1 MVVLLLSVFE
11 LFEHGAPDIC
21 PILLPG
27 LPQRVSMETI
37 MGAARADEKRVI
49 FCSMIEKFDYHS
61 HPAPIPHTTMLKI
74 SLDALLTVD
83 TIARRGS
90 FSGAAKELFRV
101 PSTISYTVAKLEE
114 DLGVQLFER
123 FGPRVVLTAAGE
135 ELLKEGRYLL
145 KAANDL
151 ESRVRRVASGWETE
165 FALGMDSALA
175 PLGLRDDIHAFYEVA
190 DQTRLR
196 IVREALSGT
205 WESLLDRRVDLLV
218 GAAGEGPSGG
228 GYTAE
233 ALGTMSFVFVVAP
246 YHPLA
251 GVPHRLDKSDLA
263 AHRAVSVADSVRV
276 LQARTVGL
284 LFGQDT
290 LTVPDMQTKYE
301 FQLAGLGFGFLP
313 EAWARADIAAGRFV
327 VKQVEEPKPDETL
340 YMAWRTGEEG
350 AALKWWR
357 ERLRTHPPLRRM
369 LALNC
374 SVERATDV
382 NPP

>member
-1 MVVLLLSVFE
+1 
-11 LFEHGAPDIC
+11 
-21 PILLPG
+21 
-27 LPQRVSMETI
+27 
-37 MGAARADEKRVI
+37 
-49 FCSMIEKFDYHS
+49 
-61 HPAPIPHTTMLKI
+61 
-74 SLDALLTVD
+74 
-83 TIARRGS
+83 
-90 FSGAAKELFRV
+90 
-101 PSTISYTVAKLEE
+101 
-114 DLGVQLFER
+114 VQLFER
-123 FGPRVVLTAAGE
+123 FGPRVVLTPAGE

-145 KAANDL
+145 KAAGDL

-165 FALGMDSALA
+165 FTIGMDSALA
-175 PLGLRDDIHAFYEVA
+175 PLGLQDDIRAFYEVA

-233 ALGTMSFVFVVAP
+233 PLGTMSFVFVVAP
-246 YHPLA
+246 SHPLA
-251 GVPHRLDKSDLA
+251 KIRYRLGKAELT
-263 AHRAVSVADSVRV
+263 AHRAVSVADSVRL

-313 EAWARADIAAGRFV
+313 EAWARADIAAGRLV
-327 VKQVEEPKPDETL
+327 EKQVEEPKPDETL

-357 ERLRTHPPLRRM
+357 ERLRTSSPITRM

-374 SVERATDV
+374 PVERATPDTAE
-382 NPP
+382 